1 MKNTIKIFILIGVCI
16 AVSGCNGF
24 DLRSAIDISQNQ
36 SDNSS
41 NGTNSNEF
49 ATGPKSLESI
59 VNDAVVMS
67 VDMDLEFAQ
76 VMKLAVENDPTVM
89 TAKAE
94 YDATRSEE
102 DVLLSKKDFQVNGII
117 IGGVEDVTD
126 KTAGLGVV
134 LNANRVLF
142 DGGYLDARIAAAKF
156 DTSSARYVVQAR
168 LEERTFQLIS
178 YWLDLERFE
187 TLNRKID
194 DRLKIVNPLILQ
206 LEKIAEAGVGDASK
220 VASAQ
225 RTLSGILV
233 KKTELAQRLEKSRL
247 DFVNS
252 FGSLP
257 GKAKFDGTE
266 ISKLVPNSLD
276 ESYISKAPSLLAD
289 FDSYRAAE
297 ANLVAVK
304 NSRSYS
310 VGFESRLSRP
320 VGGSDLGSD
329 ESVGVVLSKTLYN
342 GSMFDSQIS
351 QAEALVKNPSIYTS
365 WNFSRGQADS

>member
-16 AVSGCNGF
+16 AVSGNGF

-41 NGTNSNEF
+41 NGTNSNEL

-142 DGGYLDARIAAAKF
+142 DGGYLDARI
-156 DTSSARYVVQAR
+156 T
-168 LEERTFQLIS
+168 
-178 YWLDLERFE
+178 
-187 TLNRKID
+187 
-194 DRLKIVNPLILQ
+194 
-206 LEKIAEAGVGDASK
+206 
-220 VASAQ
+220 
-225 RTLSGILV
+225 
-233 KKTELAQRLEKSRL
+233 
-247 DFVNS
+247 
-252 FGSLP
+252 
-257 GKAKFDGTE
+257 
-266 ISKLVPNSLD
+266 
-276 ESYISKAPSLLAD
+276 
-289 FDSYRAAE
+289 
-297 ANLVAVK
+297 
-304 NSRSYS
+304 
-310 VGFESRLSRP
+310 
-320 VGGSDLGSD
+320 
-329 ESVGVVLSKTLYN
+329 
-342 GSMFDSQIS
+342 
-351 QAEALVKNPSIYTS
+351 
-365 WNFSRGQADS
+365 